1 MAANFQ
7 QELRGSYTRAHT
19 HTHTHT
25 PLSSPSIG
33 SQPLGTELKPVQKE
47 DLYLKPKV
55 ELEPEPKPKDPE
67 QQEYRT
73 EFLQPFP
80 QQDISQWSVRSNS
93 SYLSAAEEGRASAN
107 HRSIRVQTSKH
118 LFWADKLIQ
127 ASEHSLQQ
135 AVGRQLDKKSTAP
148 PAADAQQPPD
158 PHPAS
163 PSPSPAIGLAELI
176 NFASS
181 LAVASSSNM
190 DLPKLEHVIKAP
202 PQKAEAPST
211 DPAVPP
217 AVDQPEKEELAKEW
231 LEKPLEA
238 GEPQK
243 AWKQEDKSFPHS
255 YLDFNKP
262 GVKRATIEGE
272 VKLLQAP
279 TISPPPQGAVEDSL
293 PGTRKGSPLLLK
305 IHFKVSSPS
314 SPEK

>member
-1 MAANFQ
+1 MAPGRTSGPGASPASFEMFQ
-7 QELRGSYTRAHT
+7 PEKEL
-19 HTHTHT
+19 
-25 PLSSPSIG
+25 L
-33 SQPLGTELKPVQKE
+33 ELKPVQKE
-47 DLYLKPKV
+47 DLDLKPKV

-135 AVGRQLDKKSTAP
+135 AVGRQLDKKGTGKATSHQDQQSNLKDATCSKQQLQSPHAQPAP

-163 PSPSPAIGLAELI
+163 LSPSPAIGLAELI

-190 DLPKLEHVIKAP
+190 DLPKLEHMIKAP

-217 AVDQPEKEELAKEW
+217 AVDQPEKEELTKEW

-279 TISPPPQGAVEDSL
+279 TISPPPQGAVE
-293 PGTRKGSPLLLK
+293 
-305 IHFKVSSPS
+305 
-314 SPEK
+314 E

>member
-1 MAANFQ
+1 MFQ
-7 QELRGSYTRAHT
+7 PEKEL
-19 HTHTHT
+19 
-25 PLSSPSIG
+25 L
-33 SQPLGTELKPVQKE
+33 ELKPVQKE
-47 DLYLKPKV
+47 DLDLKPKV

-67 QQEYRT
+67 QQYRT

-135 AVGRQLDKKSTAP
+135 AVGRQLDKKGTGKATSHQDQQSNLKDATCSKQQLQSPHAQPAP

-190 DLPKLEHVIKAP
+190 DLPKLEHMIKAP

-279 TISPPPQGAVEDSL
+279 TISPPPQGAVE
-293 PGTRKGSPLLLK
+293 
-305 IHFKVSSPS
+305 
-314 SPEK
+314 E